1 MNALKIST
9 YFMIKLIFLIYLGIL
24 IWICLF
30 KMSLHPLGYL
40 TVDIRSLNLF
50 PFAQSNSI
58 KEPLLNI
65 LVFVPFGFFLSSVAI
80 KSKFLRKLFLV
91 ILLSASFEILQY
103 LLSIGQSDI
112 TDLITN
118 TSGGLIGLFLY
129 QVLKKRLTDKIL
141 NKLILFSGILIIIA
155 VAYYFKIRLD
165 FMQRMRQMYR

>member
-1 MNALKIST
+1 
-9 YFMIKLIFLIYLGIL
+9 MIKLIFLIYLGIL

-30 KMSLHPLGYL
+30 KMSLQPLGYL
-40 TVDIRSLNLF
+40 TVDTRSLNLL

-80 KSKFLRKLFLV
+80 KSKLLRKLFLV

-129 QVLKKRLTDKIL
+129 QVSKKRLTDKIL